1 MITTSKTLAFLSA
14 CGLAAAVASTPAL
27 GADKIRWKMQA
38 AYGSNLPA
46 LGDTIPGVLEDLQEA
61 TDNRI
66 IIKHYE
72 PNKLVPT
79 LNITDAVRT
88 GKLAAGYTWIG
99 YDQGKIPS
107 SVLFSAV
114 PFGMEPWEYM
124 AWWYDGE
131 GQKLAEEIYHKNN
144 VHPVLCGLTGPETG
158 GWFNKEI
165 NSLDDING
173 LKIRYAGIGGRIL
186 QELGASVTVLPG
198 GEIFQALEK
207 GAIDASE
214 FSLPTVDKKLGFY
227 EVAKYN
233 YFPGWH
239 QPFAA
244 FHLIVNKDKWDE
256 ISDAD
261 KKLINLSCQA
271 GVTRNLARSEAF
283 QGEAIEYM
291 EDHGAETRKLPEP
304 VLRELQD
311 VTEKVLQ
318 SEADKDDDFARVL
331 KSQKNFQ
338 EQYQRWKDLGYLP
351 RDF

>member
-1 MITTSKTLAFLSA
+1 MTNSRKALALISA
-14 CGLAAAVASTPAL
+14 CGLVAATISTPSFAEE
-27 GADKIRWKMQA
+27 KIRWKMQA

-46 LGDTIPGVLEDLQEA
+46 LGDVIPGVLEDLKEA
-61 TDNRI
+61 TDGRVF
-66 IIKHYE
+66 IKHYE

-88 GKLAAGYTWIG
+88 GKLDAGYTWIG

-131 GQKLAEEIYHKNN
+131 GQKLAEDVYEKNN

-165 NSLDDING
+165 NSLEDIKG

-214 FSLPTVDKKLGFY
+214 FSLPTVDKQLGFNR
-227 EVAKYN
+227 VAKYN

-244 FHLIVNKDKWDE
+244 FHLIVNKEKWDE

-261 KKLINLSCQA
+261 KKLIDLTCQAAVARNLS
-271 GVTRNLARSEAF
+271 RSEAF
-283 QGEAIEYM
+283 QGQAIKYLE
-291 EDHGAETRKLPEP
+291 ENGAETRKLPEP
-304 VLRELQD
+304 VLRELEK
-311 VTEKVLQ
+311 VTQTVLQ
-318 SEADKDDDFARVL
+318 SEADKDADFSKVWE
-331 KSQKNFQ
+331 SQKAFQ
-338 EQYQRWKDLGYLP
+338 DQYQVWQDLGYLP

>member
-1 MITTSKTLAFLSA
+1 MTKTSKTLAFMSA
-14 CGLAAAVASTPAL
+14 CSLAAAVASAPAM
-27 GADKIRWKMQA
+27 AQEKVRWKMQA

-46 LGDTIPGVLEDLQEA
+46 LGDIIPGVVEDLNEV

-66 IIKHYE
+66 IIKHFE
-72 PNKLVPT
+72 PNKIVPT

-88 GKLAAGYTWIG
+88 GKLEAGFTWIG

-131 GQKLAEEIYHKNN
+131 GQQLAETIYHKNN

-165 NSLDDING
+165 NSLEDIDG

-244 FHLIVNKDKWDE
+244 FHLIVNKDKWDA
-256 ISDAD
+256 ISAAD
-261 KKLINLSCQA
+261 KKLIDLACQA

-283 QGEAIEYM
+283 QGEAIEFL
-291 EDHGAETRKLPEP
+291 ESKGAETRKLPEP
-304 VLRELQD
+304 VLRELEE
-311 VTEKVLQ
+311 VTNKVLQ
-318 SEADKDDDFARVL
+318 SEADKDEDFARVL
-331 KSQKNFQ
+331 KSQKAFQ
-338 EQYQRWKDLGYLP
+338 DQYQRWQDLGYLP

>member
-1 MITTSKTLAFLSA
+1 MIKTSKSLAFLSA
-14 CGLAAAVASTPAL
+14 CGLAAAVATTPAL

-46 LGDTIPGVLEDLQEA
+46 LGDTIPGVLDDLREA

-66 IIKHYE
+66 IIKHFE

-88 GKLAAGYTWIG
+88 GKLEAGYTWIG

-107 SVLFSAV
+107 STLFSAV

-124 AWWYDGE
+124 AWWYDGD
-131 GQKLAEEIYHKNN
+131 GQKLAEEIYEKNN

-165 NSLDDING
+165 KSLDDIDG

-214 FSLPTVDKKLGFY
+214 FSLPTVDQKLGFY

-244 FHLIVNKDKWDE
+244 FHLIVNKDKWDA

-261 KKLINLSCQA
+261 KTMINLACQA
-271 GVTRNLARSEAF
+271 SVTRNLASAEAY
-283 QGEAIEYM
+283 QGKAIEFM
-291 EDHGAETRKLPEP
+291 KSKGAETRELPEP
-304 VLRELQD
+304 VLRELQE
-311 VTEKVLQ
+311 VTKKVLKK
-318 SEADKDDDFARVL
+318 EADQDEDFARVL
-331 KSQKNFQ
+331 KSQQAFQ
-338 EQYQRWKDLGYLP
+338 AQYQEWQDLGYLP